1 MFTLNFF
8 DEFFKNCS
16 YLRDVLNYEK
26 VKQLNEWGIILAR
39 ITLIPYMN
47 ESYKLLFDYIVANSV
62 ANIDLPKIKI
72 TLDISNFSYFFFNF
86 EIFLF
91 ISALFFLFFFKYLYN
106 FLFLHAVK
114 DYIKLISCYFIII
127 FFCLRYQFKAWALYF
142 VFNYKFDNLFI
153 FDLNLFFCRYFVI
166 FFFLFFLY
174 LTYYNNTLIEKL
186 NRFFGEFIYIVFI
199 FIFCFLTLY
208 ISNSFLLFFLI
219 TEIITFLI
227 YTFILINIYV
237 YERNFFLP
245 IINYFFF
252 SILVS
257 FLFISTF
264 FLFNL
269 NYYFSTFMDLKVC
282 YLFQMSLFDKFITFF
297 GFFFFFFSI
306 FGKLGLVPFH
316 HFILD
321 VYKSL
326 NIYFYI
332 LISIL
337 PTYFFGNILFRIFY
351 LYLESFYRMCS
362 LYLLNERIIFFLF
375 IFYFLLNFYVCIRL
389 IFLTDNLQV
398 LLGVS
403 GLFQINFLASFFQV
417 LNKEI
422 YTFSVA
428 YLNWYY
434 ILIVFLLFFLYKYN
448 NLIYVTQVNF
458 IKIVNK
464 YDFYCFNLI
473 ILFLIGFPPLL
484 SWFFKFYMVFYMM
497 SMGYLVYSF
506 LLFIIMVIFTF
517 LYVRIF
523 FILNTNDSFLI
534 SKTVKLLNGFFTF
547 FIFIFLLISL
557 ILSLYPLFFYDIFFL
572 NLYPSFNII

>member
-398 LLGVS
+398 LLGIS